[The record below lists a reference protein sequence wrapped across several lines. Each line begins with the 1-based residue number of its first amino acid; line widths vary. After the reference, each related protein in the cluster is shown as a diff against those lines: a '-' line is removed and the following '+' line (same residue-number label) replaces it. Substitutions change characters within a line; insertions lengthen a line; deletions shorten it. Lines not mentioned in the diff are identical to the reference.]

1 MFEIEIISSGQERR
15 YGDFIRKY
23 RVKSDEPI
31 EQVAQSCL
39 NYYGEPLPPETE
51 WKQNVRIGAAH
62 GDDPAYYFAGY
73 YSLTVIGTDE
83 GITEYLFKVTEPF
96 AD

>member
-1 MFEIEIISSGQERR
+1 MFEIEHISSRQEQR
-15 YGDFIRKY
+15 YGDFFRKY

-31 EQVAQSCL
+31 EQVAESCL
-39 NYYGEPLPPETE
+39 NYYGEQLPPEAE
-51 WKQNVRIGAAH
+51 WKQNIRIGAAH
-62 GDDPAYYFAGY
+62 GDDPGYYFAGCY
-73 YSLTVIGTDE
+73 TLTVIGTDA

>member
-1 MFEIEIISSGQERR
+1 MFEINQTSAKQAHR
-15 YGDFIRKY
+15 YGPFIRQY
-23 RVKSDEPI
+23 TVKSDEPI
-31 EQVAQSCL
+31 EQVAEECL
-39 NYYGEPLPPETE
+39 RHFGHQLPPETE

-73 YSLTVIGTDE
+73 YNLTIIGTDA
-83 GITEYLFKVTEPF
+83 GITEYNFKITEPF